1 MGIFE
6 AEVRRHTGE
15 EDILT
20 SRVFG
25 ALEILEKSKFLAP
38 ILEHCGVDMGEID
51 IHHLAFSYW
60 ESIGK
65 RTPDVILRDKSILMS
80 IENKLGSSVDT
91 WQLVEEYE
99 DGMKLHGNFWLIAT
113 TAHYVEPSQVEEAKS
128 MLSKKGYKDPRIK
141 WVNWQQIYAILR
153 TNAESGNETEQKLIG
168 DLLSLLKAKGLS
180 VFTGFEKAQLS
191 SVAALWPKAVDFME
205 GCSAFFGILSSRL
218 YEKNITCKEK
228 GYVQENVQ
236 TGWLAMGLRDSAYWL
251 PRGISMRA
259 WDNEWKGKD
268 TSQGL
273 LVRFRLSPLE
283 LNAGYR
289 INISGKNKT
298 FGLWL
303 TEVARRRALP
313 EKLHKLRNCSVSYY
327 DWDYALLNR
336 VAGDGLSEQAFSSE
350 ALTKTSY
357 VVIGRVF
364 DEEEIASPKLLDEV
378 EGCLVRIRD
387 IINENDLYLTE
398 ETIAKH
404 VASYED
410 MEAMEPIESQLSEQD
425 SVED

>member
-15 EDILT
+15 EDIFT

-25 ALEILEKSKFLAP
+25 ALEILDKSKFLAP
-38 ILEHCGVDMGEID
+38 ILEHCGVDLGEID
-51 IHHLAFSYW
+51 IDHLAFSYW

-65 RTPDVILRDKSILMS
+65 RTPDVILRDKSILIS
-80 IENKLGSSVDT
+80 IENKLGSSVDS

-99 DGMKLHGNFWLIAT
+99 DGMKLQRNFWLIAI

-128 MLSKKGYKDPRIK
+128 MLREKGYKDPRIK
-141 WVNWQQIYAILR
+141 WINWQQIYAILR
-153 TNAESGNETEQKLIG
+153 TNAKNGNETEQKLIA

-180 VFTGFEKAQLS
+180 VFIGFEKAQLS
-191 SVAALWPKAVDFME
+191 SVATLWPKAVDFME
-205 GCSAFFGILSSRL
+205 GCSAFFGTLSSRL
-218 YEKNITCKEK
+218 HEKNITCIEK
-228 GYVQENVQ
+228 GYIQEIVQ
-236 TGWLAMGLRDSAYWL
+236 TGWRAMGLQDSTYWL
-251 PRGISMRA
+251 LRGIAMRA
-259 WDNEWKGKD
+259 WDNEWKEKD

-289 INISGKNKT
+289 LNISGKNKT

-303 TEVARRRALP
+303 TEVARRCALP
-313 EKLHKLRNCSVSYY
+313 EKLHNLRNCSVSYY
-327 DWDYALLNR
+327 DWDYALLDR
-336 VAGDGLSEQAFSSE
+336 VAGDSLSEEAFSSE
-350 ALTKTSY
+350 ALTKTAY
-357 VVIGRVF
+357 VIIGHVF

-387 IINENDLYLTE
+387 IINENDVYLTE

-404 VASYED
+404 FASH
-410 MEAMEPIESQLSEQD
+410 EAMEPIESQLSEQ
-425 SVED
+425 ELAEG